1 VRAPHAE
8 PDFKHSNTGRRNLT
22 ADKSDD
28 RERGY
33 VVISTT
39 LEQEANKY
47 ENCKVIPYGDVY
59 PAIYRQVFGPA
70 SQRDCEKWTASNCAK
85 STKATS

>member
-1 VRAPHAE
+1 M
-8 PDFKHSNTGRRNLT
+8 
-22 ADKSDD
+22 ADKSGG

-39 LEQEANKY
+39 VEDARKY
-47 ENCKVIPYGDVY
+47 AGCKVIPYGEPY

-70 SQRDCEKWTASNCAK
+70 GKRDCEKWVATNCGK
-85 STKATS
+85 SDKATI